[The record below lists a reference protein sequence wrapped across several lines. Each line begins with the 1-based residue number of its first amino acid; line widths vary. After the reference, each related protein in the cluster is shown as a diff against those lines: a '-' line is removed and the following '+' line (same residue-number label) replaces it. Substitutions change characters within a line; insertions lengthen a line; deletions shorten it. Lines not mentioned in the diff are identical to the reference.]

1 MIELGKM
8 TITVQEKKYK
18 IKEINWKQSR
28 HLHHLHTQAY
38 FASSITDG
46 KVDDLKID
54 FDKFYEAMEYAIDI
68 AFDNPEESLKDLN
81 HAQIDEV
88 GQRILTEYLNP
99 VKKNGSSD

>member
-1 MIELGKM
+1 M
-8 TITVQEKKYK
+8 TLTVQEKEYK

-38 FASSITDG
+38 FASSISDG

-54 FDKFYEAMEYAIDI
+54 FDKFYEAMEYAIDV